1 MLLANILEIKSPI
14 YIRYSFGKVRTSTDE
29 STAEYNIHALIEF
42 FVKFPNFQN

>member
-14 YIRYSFGKVRTSTDE
+14 YIRYSYGTVRTSTDE